1 MDTLGDKIANKIAI
15 RTIKCVEKNI
25 FKGLLG
31 DEAFVKFAKEYA
43 FFRIRIEYLRN
54 SNRKEYD
61 KQKEMLKAG
70 YLPEDELSHKAFMKI
85 ATEEFERLKNDPTS
99 EYND

>member
-1 MDTLGDKIANKIAI
+1 MDTLDDKIANKIAK

-25 FKGLLG
+25 CKGLLG

-43 FFRIRIEYLRN
+43 FYRIRIEYLKDTN
-54 SNRKEYD
+54 LEEYS
-61 KQKEMLKAG
+61 KNKEMLKAG
-70 YLPEDELSHKAFMKI
+70 YLPEDELSRKVFIKI